1 VHGQRVPGGGP
12 TTVAAMEQLSI
23 EANGLESPPS
33 PMARPTGRSPCA
45 SRVPDTAYTWRHLLP
60 DLAAAGYRAVAPF
73 MRGYAPTAI
82 PADGRYQTG
91 ALARDANELH
101 QALGG
106 SADAVLIGHDWGA
119 AATYGAIAHQ
129 PERWRKAV
137 TASVPP
143 LGSVPSPSSP
153 TASCIGAGTCSSS
166 SLRWPKSPLPV
177 DDWVFL
183 DRLWADW
190 SPGYDAAVDVA
201 HVKDAIATPE
211 RIEAA
216 LATTAPSSTR
226 AATIPS
232 WRAEQAATTAM
243 PSGRS
248 STSTALTTAASHSR
262 RSAIPRAPAAS
273 SELSVI
279 ERAGHFVT
287 LENPSRST
295 PASCRSSRTDA

>member
-1 VHGQRVPGGGP
+1 
-12 TTVAAMEQLSI
+12 MEQLSI
-23 EANGLESPPS
+23 EANGLEFAALADGPADGPL
-33 PMARPTGRSPCA
+33 ALCLHGF
-45 SRVPDTAYTWRHLLP
+45 PDTAYTWRHLLP

-143 LGSVPSPSSP
+143 LGSVAESFLTYSQLHRSWYMFFFQSPL
-153 TASCIGAGTCSSS
+153 AEIA
-166 SLRWPKSPLPV
+166 LPV

-216 LATTAPSSTR
+216 IGYYRAQFDPSRHHPELA
-226 AATIPS
+226 
-232 WRAEQAATTAM
+232 AEQAATTAM
-243 PSGRS
+243 PSVPVLYLHGVDDGCF
-248 STSTALTTAASHSR
+248 ALE
-262 RSAIPRAPAAS
+262 AIGDPLAHLPAS

-287 LENPSRST
+287 LENPEQVNARILSFLS
-295 PASCRSSRTDA
+295 D